1 MEFALTEPRKGR
13 ISHRGKGYNP
23 QRRRRPQKIL
33 KPPKLKNILKKVK
46 KISEY
51 ESFEEWLRR
60 LQGPMAP
67 QMRRASRAWQ
77 LKHRVSGAFGP
88 RQFLMLSAFIVATWG
103 TFGGATSTG
112 SLVVQEMR
120 ESGDLPPLS
129 VSSDTDFRIG
139 TPTVPHHPSGRSKKT
154 TNAQK
159 RRAIRA
165 NLKLRLKERLSSL
178 SQQRERRIP
187 VGLMDSITE
196 GKWLNYMVGT
206 LKDDNQYLKEEVSTV
221 QNLLAQ
227 VQDLIDADSDGA
239 GDGLIKKRYM
249 APILEPVIHDL
260 AVQALKAD
268 WAFVNSSFHKTIYG
282 DSSSGIVQL
291 KRARKVTRALATSAD
306 IPYKAKVVDRIIGL
320 VDTNPTHWYDQRA
333 GALNGRSIVKFLRRT
348 TKDYVKKSLTDI
360 SADQRPEVKES
371 LHTAA
376 IIDASLS
383 GHSIRTRL
391 SETSSVDGLQ
401 SGLNRKNP
409 MAKEIAVHYRRFLKE
424 QKGTNLPVNNGAN
437 ALIVESYENPDAIV
451 RDVKLLWS
459 IFDKSAQNAF
469 SMAEK
474 HKYDTVA
481 QQFLD
486 KILRPFREK
495 DAKNEGRKEGMDY
508 LNDLLHSWAN
518 KVLVGIFVI
527 VGLGSKIGC
536 PSCRSGGTSSKRT
549 PKGAKDSNDKI
560 LSRPVFKIGKSN
572 KLWIE
577 EKNKYTR
584 ISTRGHPDYY
594 TKNRTGQVLKDK
606 AKDVQRAGLIN
617 EHGHYEPKFN
627 DDTNIY

>member
-1 MEFALTEPRKGR
+1 MEFALAEPRKGR
-13 ISHRGKGYNP
+13 ISHKGKGYNP
-23 QRRRRPQKIL
+23 QRIIRKRPQKIR

-46 KISEY
+46 KMSEY
-51 ESFEEWLRR
+51 ESFEDWIRR
-60 LQGPMAP
+60 LEGPMAP
-67 QMRRASRAWQ
+67 QIRIASRAWQ
-77 LKHRVSGAFGP
+77 VKHRVSGAFSP

-103 TFGGATSTG
+103 TLGSATTTG
-112 SLVVQEMR
+112 DLVVQEMR
-120 ESGDLPPLS
+120 ESGDLPPIS
-129 VSSDTDFRIG
+129 VSSNIDLG
-139 TPTVPHHPSGRSKKT
+139 VSSPLVVEHHKRPSNT
-154 TNAQK
+154 HK
-159 RRAIRA
+159 RQDKRNR
-165 NLKLRLKERLSSL
+165 LRTRLKERLSSL

-187 VGLMDSITE
+187 VGLLDSITE

-206 LKDDNQYLKEEVSTV
+206 LKDDNQYLKDEISTV
-221 QNLLAQ
+221 KDILTQ
-227 VQDLIDADSDGA
+227 VHSLIDADSDGA
-239 GDGLIKKRYM
+239 GDSVIKKRYM

-291 KRARKVTRALATSAD
+291 KRARKVTRALVTSAD
-306 IPYKAKVVDRIIGL
+306 IPYKAKVVDRIISL
-320 VDTNPTHWYDQRA
+320 VDSGPEQWYDQRA
-333 GALNGRSIVKFLRRT
+333 SALNGRSIVNFLRRT
-348 TKDYVKKSLTDI
+348 TKEYVKKSLTDI
-360 SADQRPEVKES
+360 SADQSGEVKES

-383 GHSIRTRL
+383 GYSIRKRL
-391 SETSSVDGLQ
+391 SETSSLHGLQ
-401 SGLNRKNP
+401 SGLDQRNP
-409 MAKEIAVHYRRFLKE
+409 VAKEIAVHYRRFLKE
-424 QKGTNLPVNNGAN
+424 RKGTGSTINNGAN
-437 ALIVESYENPDAIV
+437 ALIVESYDNPGAIV

-459 IFDKSAQNAF
+459 IFDKSAENAF
-469 SMAEK
+469 HMAEK
-474 HKYDTVA
+474 HKYDTIA

-486 KILRPFREK
+486 QILRPFREK

-518 KVLVGIFVI
+518 KVLAAILVI

-536 PSCRSGGTSSKRT
+536 PSCRSGGNSYKKKKIPANDSKH
-549 PKGAKDSNDKI
+549 KI
-560 LSRPVFKIGKSN
+560 VNRAVFKIGKSD

-606 AKDVQRAGLIN
+606 AKDVQRAGRIN